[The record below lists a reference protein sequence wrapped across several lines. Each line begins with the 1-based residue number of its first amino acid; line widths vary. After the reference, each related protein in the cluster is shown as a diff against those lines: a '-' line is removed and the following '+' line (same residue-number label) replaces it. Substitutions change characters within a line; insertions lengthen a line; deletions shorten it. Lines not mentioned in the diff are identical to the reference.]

1 MRSKPGW
8 KLERLLG
15 FFLANAGREISSL
28 ELMALGV
35 TGYAKIV
42 RELRKRGYQIESRRR
57 YGAWK
62 QEGFYVFHGKAESD
76 EGKRQSAGGR
86 AASGRQAT
94 RECPTCGRPFGIAGA
109 GGGGPGVSGR
119 S

>member
-1 MRSKPGW
+1 M
-8 KLERLLG
+8 KLQRLLG

-28 ELMALGV
+28 ELVALGV
-35 TGYAKIV
+35 TGYRKIV
-42 RELRKRGYQIESRRR
+42 GELRKRGYRIESRRR

-62 QEGFYVFHGKAESD
+62 QEAFYIFRGKAESD
-76 EGKRQSAGGR
+76 ERERQSAGGR
-86 AASGRQAT
+86 ASSGRPAT

-109 GGGGPGVSGR
+109 GGGGAVVSGG